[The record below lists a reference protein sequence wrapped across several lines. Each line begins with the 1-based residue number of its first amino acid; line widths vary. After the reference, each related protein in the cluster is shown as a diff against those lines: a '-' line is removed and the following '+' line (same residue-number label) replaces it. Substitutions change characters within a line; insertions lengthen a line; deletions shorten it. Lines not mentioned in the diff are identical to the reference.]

1 MRSHRTRVR
10 FALGP
15 LFAAAMLYCGAAPA
29 AADDHVNGVITERAD
44 ANAVYVKTDTGRVLM
59 TVNEGTTVRQTS
71 GAMRGK
77 TLSIEDLIPGL
88 RVRADGQFETPDR
101 FVARR
106 VRFSKDNMKMA
117 EDIQAGVFTTDQRS
131 LANQA
136 AIEKLGGRVASDE
149 QRAVATAGAINT
161 RISNLDNFVDV
172 KSMTVY
178 FANGKYNVS
187 EAQKRELEQ
196 LAAQAQG
203 MTGYMIS
210 VAGFASAV
218 GPGPLNQRLSAQ
230 RADAVTA
237 ILQQAGVPPANVMVP
252 AAMGTSKQVSPNTT
266 KKGQAENRRA
276 VVTLMQNKGITDK

>member
-10 FALGP
+10 IALGP
-15 LFAAAMLYCGAAPA
+15 LLAVAMLYCGVAPA
-29 AADDHVNGVITERAD
+29 AADDHVNGVITERAG
-44 ANAVYVKTDTGRVLM
+44 ANTVFVKTDIGRVLV
-59 TVNEGTTVRQTS
+59 TVNEGTTVRQRS

-77 TLSIEDLIPGL
+77 TLGIEDLIPGL
-88 RVRADGQFETPDR
+88 RVRMDGQYETPDQ

-106 VRFSKDNMKMA
+106 VSFSKGDRKLA
-117 EDIQAGVFTTDQRS
+117 QDIQAGVFTTDQRS
-131 LANQA
+131 LANEA
-136 AIEKLGGRVASDE
+136 AIQKLGGRVASDE

-161 RISNLDNFVDV
+161 RISNLDNFADV

-187 EAQKRELEQ
+187 EEQKRELEQ

-203 MTGYMIS
+203 TPGYMIS

-252 AAMGTSKQVSPNTT
+252 AAMGTSKQVAPNTT

-276 VVTLMQNKGITDK
+276 VVTLMQNKGITGK